1 MEKAAKKQ
9 KMIFGM
15 NRSVFMKKYGI
26 FIVLLIMIAF
36 MCVASPT
43 FRTWGNVVSILQ
55 QVSVNGVL
63 ALGMVFVI
71 TAGGI
76 DLSIGSML
84 ALTSVIIGKS
94 FEFSDSIWLA
104 IILSVV
110 VCAAFGFINGALIA
124 KFNMFPFVVTLSTQ
138 LVIRGIGYIIC
149 DGETKTLA
157 NKAFRQIGL
166 GKLGGFLPYSIL
178 ILLVVAVVAYILL
191 HWTKFG
197 RHIYA
202 VGGNMNAAIAS
213 GVRYSGQE
221 LFPLYGWVSVPQ
233 SAV

>member
-166 GKLGGFLPYSIL
+166 GKLGGSSS
-178 ILLVVAVVAYILL
+178 LLDSDS
-191 HWTKFG
+191 FG
-197 RHIYA
+197 
-202 VGGNMNAAIAS
+202 GGCSCLYPAPLDQ
-213 GVRYSGQE
+213 VRPSYLCSWRKHE
-221 LFPLYGWVSVPQ
+221 CSDCFRR
-233 SAV
+233 